1 MLLPNTL
8 LDVHDGEVS
17 GHGRRWVAEDALLGQ
32 LASEGRRLAEVFRL
46 GSPETTVPGLVWS
59 AREVVLHTGAVHRWA
74 TDIVSRSLP
83 TNEAGG
89 SQAFAWSGSDETLTD
104 WFLEGLDRLVECL
117 DQAPADLQCFTF
129 VPGTRARDFW
139 IRRQAHETAIH
150 RVDVES
156 AAGVTVSEV
165 EPWFA
170 QDGLREI
177 VGDFARE
184 PQFAIRRSGRLVLIA
199 SDGPGWRVDFDT
211 DGRGAGNRV
220 STGDFD
226 CEDGDAAVCGTS
238 DLLYR
243 WAWNRPIDAGLAL
256 IGDLAVV
263 QAWQESV
270 RIL

>member
-59 AREVVLHTGAVHRWA
+59 AREVVLHTGAVHRCA

-156 AAGVTVSEV
+156 AAGVTVTRSSHGSHKT
-165 EPWFA
+165 A
-170 QDGLREI
+170 
-177 VGDFARE
+177 FARSLATSRE
-184 PQFAIRRSGRLVLIA
+184 NRSSPSDDQAA
-199 SDGPGWRVDFDT
+199 SF
-211 DGRGAGNRV
+211 
-220 STGDFD
+220 
-226 CEDGDAAVCGTS
+226 
-238 DLLYR
+238 
-243 WAWNRPIDAGLAL
+243 
-256 IGDLAVV
+256 
-263 QAWQESV
+263 
-270 RIL
+270 